1 MRNGTFS
8 ERQRSD
14 EAEVSGV
21 VRHDT
26 RTPSQIDLGLLFM
39 PLRPWWYRNRLAFEM
54 MGAVVKEL
62 DVPIGHEA
70 VAKTAL
76 EGRGLLSFS
85 YEVPIES
92 APATRSHHEAGDVV
106 SVADV
111 DRRLEGRCSGVS
123 VVRPPRRYVMSF
135 ITSRTPEGVAAVCI
149 VSQDGRYESHAR
161 S

>member
-21 VRHDT
+21 VCHDT
-26 RTPSQIDLGLLFM
+26 RTPSQIDLGLLLM
-39 PLRPWWYRNRLAFEM
+39 PAGPWWYWNCLAFEV

-62 DVPIGHEA
+62 DVSIGHEA
-70 VAKTAL
+70 MAKTAL
-76 EGRGLLSFS
+76 ERRGLLTFS
-85 YEVPIES
+85 YELSIES
-92 APATRSHHEAGDVV
+92 APATRSHNEAWDVV

-111 DRRLEGRCSGVS
+111 DRRLEGGRAGISII
-123 VVRPPRRYVMSF
+123 RPPRRYVMSF
-135 ITSRTPEGVAAVCI
+135 ITPRTPEGVASVCI
-149 VSQDGRYESHAR
+149 VSQDERYESHAR